1 MTTTI
6 LNDPATA
13 ALSRA
18 RRLKAAT
25 YAVHDTLDQRI
36 MAAEPFRDRDR
47 YGRFLQMQYRFHRD
61 IDALYRH
68 PALDA
73 VLPDLAG
80 RRRLDAITQDLD
92 DLALPIPDDGEAPA
106 FESGPI
112 DLPTAFGWLYVAEG
126 SNLGAAFLYKAAAA
140 LGLDASHGA
149 RHLAG
154 HPDGRAQH
162 WREFTSA
169 LDTLDLSEEEDA
181 RVIAG
186 ARAAFSRVH
195 ALAGATLD

>member
-1 MTTTI
+1 MTT
-6 LNDPATA
+6 DEPATIEQ
-13 ALSRA
+13 SRA
-18 RRLKAAT
+18 KRLKAT
-25 YAVHDTLDQRI
+25 TNAVHETLDQRI

-47 YGRFLQMQYRFHRD
+47 YGRFLGVQYRFHRD

-68 PALDA
+68 PVLEA

-80 RRRLDAITQDLD
+80 RRRLDAIARDLG
-92 DLALPIPDDGEAPA
+92 DLALPIPEDGDAPA
-106 FESGPI
+106 FGAGPI

-154 HPDGRAQH
+154 HPDGRAGH
-162 WREFTSA
+162 WREFTAA
-169 LDTLDLSEEEDA
+169 LDMLDLSEDEDA

-186 ARAAFSRVH
+186 ARAAFPRVH
-195 ALAGATLD
+195 DLVGATLG

>member
-1 MTTTI
+1 MTT
-6 LNDPATA
+6 NGPATIEQ
-13 ALSRA
+13 SRA

-25 YAVHDTLDQRI
+25 NAVHETLDQRI

-47 YGRFLQMQYRFHRD
+47 YGRFLGVQYRFHRD

-68 PALDA
+68 PVLEA

-80 RRRLDAITQDLD
+80 RRRLDAIARDLG
-92 DLALPIPDDGEAPA
+92 DLALLIPEDGGAPA
-106 FESGPI
+106 FGAGPI

-154 HPDGRAQH
+154 HPDGRARH
-162 WREFTSA
+162 WREFTAA
-169 LDTLDLSEEEDA
+169 LDTLDLSEDEDA

-195 ALAGATLD
+195 ELVGATLG